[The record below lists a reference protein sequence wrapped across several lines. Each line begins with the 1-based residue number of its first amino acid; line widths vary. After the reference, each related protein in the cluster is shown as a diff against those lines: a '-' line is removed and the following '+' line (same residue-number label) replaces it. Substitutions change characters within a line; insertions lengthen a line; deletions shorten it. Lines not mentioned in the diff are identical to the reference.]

1 MTISTQT
8 KEATKTALAMTIAYG
23 IALSLDW
30 DRPYWAGFAV
40 AFCSLAT
47 IGQSLNKAALRMLGT
62 FLAIAAS
69 FTFIAWF
76 AQERWA
82 FFTTLSVYGAMCTYL
97 MSGSRHAYFWQV
109 GWFVCCVVCM
119 DSGPDPVNAFTT
131 GVLRAQETGLGL
143 LVYSLVAIFV
153 WPSSSRIRFIGAAE
167 TLATKQQQL
176 FSAYMNVMRPHG
188 AADEAR
194 DANASE
200 VQAKAAFDQLL
211 QAAEMDSSD
220 VAERRLQWRHYQTVA
235 TGFAKSAE
243 GWRETFTDLD
253 ELDIE
258 PLFPGIDA
266 FSDELDKRLG
276 QIGDAL
282 AGRSLAAAPQSAELS
297 FNRDALHQLSH
308 FQRAAVAVARGRLQ
322 DLDRLSR
329 SLVAA
334 ANDIREGTTTSTP
347 LEPSPHAAVAFIP
360 DPDRLANALR
370 LFTIMWA
377 GFLAVIYVGDIPGGT
392 GVVSMSGSLGIAFAN
407 MPQTPISKLFA
418 PVTVGL
424 LFAAILYLFIMPHLT
439 SYIGLG
445 LMIFAAT
452 FAICYLYAAPQ
463 RSLGRTL
470 GLVLFLVIASISNE
484 QTYSFLSVAV
494 TAQMFAIILFIFVV
508 TVYFPFCFIPD
519 RVFVR
524 LLGRYF
530 RSSAYLISKSQPNQA
545 PANGRFACWRRAFH
559 EREVATLPA
568 KLRSWAP
575 HISSAALSNT
585 TPEHIDTLLN
595 ALQSLTFRIQQ
606 SLQERE
612 TPQAPLL
619 VEALRDDWLV
629 WQVRLDD
636 AFRRVA
642 HDTDLANMPET
653 LRDRL
658 ESGLKQLESR
668 IEDVLNEAP
677 TGQISDEQAEDFYRL
692 LDATRGVSK
701 SLIDYEANAGDIDW
715 VRWREERFA

>member
-1 MTISTQT
+1 MTLSTQL

-30 DRPYWAGFAV
+30 DKPYWAGFAV

-82 FFTTLSVYGAMCTYL
+82 FFATLSLYGAICTYL

-109 GWFVCCVVCM
+109 GWFVCCIICM

-131 GVLRAQETGLGL
+131 GVLRAQETGLGI
-143 LVYSLVAIFV
+143 LVYSLVAIFL

-167 TLATKQQQL
+167 TLAARQQQL
-176 FSAYMNVMRPHG
+176 FGAYMDAMRRHDSG
-188 AADEAR
+188 DRIR
-194 DANASE
+194 DTNAGE

-220 VAERRLQWRHYQTVA
+220 VAERRRQWHHYQTVA
-235 TGFAKSAE
+235 TGFAKSVE
-243 GWRETFTDLD
+243 RWRETFTDLD

-266 FSDELDKRLG
+266 FADELDKRLG

-282 AGRSLAAAPQSAELS
+282 AGRSLAITPQSAELS
-297 FNRDALHQLSH
+297 LNRGALHQLSD
-308 FQRAAVAVARGRLQ
+308 FQRAAVAVARGHLQ
-322 DLDRLSR
+322 DLERLTR
-329 SLVAA
+329 ALVAA
-334 ANDIREGTTTSTP
+334 ANDIRESTTTCTP
-347 LEPSPHAAVAFIP
+347 LESPPYATVAFIP

-370 LFTIMWA
+370 LFTIMWT
-377 GFLAVIYVGDIPGGT
+377 GFLAVIYIGDIPGGT
-392 GVVSMSGSLGIAFAN
+392 GVVSMAGALGIAFAN
-407 MPQTPISKLFA
+407 MPQAQISKVFA
-418 PVTVGL
+418 PVTVST
-424 LFAAILYLFIMPHLT
+424 LFATILYLFIMPHLT
-439 SYIGLG
+439 SYAGLG

-463 RSLGRTL
+463 RALGRMF
-470 GLVLFLVIASISNE
+470 GLALFLVIASISNE
-484 QTYSFLSVAV
+484 QSYSFLSVAV
-494 TAQMFAIILFIFVV
+494 TAQMFAIILFILAA
-508 TVYFPFCFIPD
+508 TAYFPVCFIPD
-519 RVFVR
+519 RVFTR
-524 LLGRYF
+524 LLARYF

-545 PANGRFACWRRAFH
+545 FANGGFARWRRAFH

-575 HISSAALSNT
+575 HISNAALSNT
-585 TPEHIDTLLN
+585 TPEHIDTLVN

-612 TPQAPLL
+612 TPQAPIL
-619 VEALRDDWLV
+619 VEALRNDWLA
-629 WQVRLDD
+629 WQAQLEDAVRR
-636 AFRRVA
+636 AA
-642 HDTDLANMPET
+642 HDTDLANTPET

-658 ESGLKQLESR
+658 ESGLNQLESR

-677 TGQISDEQAEDFYRL
+677 AGQISDEQAENFYRL

-701 SLIDYEANAGDIDW
+701 SLIDYEANAGDVDW